1 MKRITL
7 IVLFTVLAVGC
18 ATVGL
23 RALDQLY
30 GPEHPD
36 RFDAPVERAVS
47 APDFIADVKPILDG
61 RCVVCHA
68 CYDAP
73 CQLQLGSYEGV
84 TRGANPRKIYDTAR
98 LVEVPTTRLF
108 FDADTNAVWRK
119 KGFFAVLNE
128 RNSDP
133 ETNIKAGILAKMV
146 TLKND
151 HPGPSQGVLPADSF
165 DFSLDRPQ
173 VCAGLESI
181 SEYMHKH
188 PDWGMPF
195 GFPALDPAESR
206 TLIRWLESGAP
217 ATPKKPLPSAHEQR
231 IATWESFLNADDLK
245 SRLMARY
252 VYEHW
257 FLAHLYFDDL
267 PPGTFFELVRSA
279 TPPGQPIQLIATRR
293 PYDDPGV
300 KRVFYRLRPIEATL
314 VSKTHM
320 PYALNNAK
328 LARIRAW
335 FVDLPYP
342 VDQLPGYEPDASS
355 NPFITFK
362 AIPPNSRYRLM
373 LDEAQFTVMGFIKG
387 PSCRGQTALD
397 VIDDHFWIGFVN
409 PDLPELKDSSKFLS
423 EVLTHMY
430 LPTRDRSTALL
441 GRWLTYAEQQNAYLL
456 RKAAYFDQMFKG
468 KTQVTMNDI
477 WDGDGTNPNATLTV
491 FRHFD
496 SASVEQGL
504 LGDHPQK
511 ALIIGYEVLE
521 RVHYLLVAGFDV
533 YGNVGH
539 QLEAR
544 LYMDFLRM
552 EAEHNVLIALP
563 KSARIPVRDH
573 WYRGA
578 TEDVRAYLQ
587 GARNDFDQETG
598 IVYKTQD
605 PLNEF
610 YEIWKARTSPVQ
622 SHRYDLNPKQLGP
635 SLTQALTGLSLIKGR
650 ALSYLPESSFLM
662 VERSRGGAKH
672 FTLLRNSAHSN
683 IAELFNETNRRL
695 PDEDTLYLASGF
707 IGAYPNVF
715 LKVKE
720 SELPEFTRLIATMNS
735 EKDYEAFASRFA
747 VRRTDPGFWAH
758 SDRIRK
764 EAARLMPVEAAVFDL
779 NRYENR

>member
-1 MKRITL
+1 MNRITL
-7 IVLFTVLAVGC
+7 SILFAVLTVGCTAVG
-18 ATVGL
+18 L
-23 RALDQLY
+23 KALDQLY

-36 RFDAPVERAVS
+36 RFDKPVPKALS
-47 APDFIADVKPILDG
+47 APDFVADVKPILDG

-73 CQLQLGSYEGV
+73 CQLQLGSYEGI

-98 LVEVPTTRLF
+98 LIEVPTTRLF
-108 FDADTNAVWRK
+108 FDADSNEAWRK

-128 RNSDP
+128 RNPDP

-146 TLKND
+146 SLKNEN
-151 HPGPSQGVLPADSF
+151 PGPSEGTLPSGSF
-165 DFSLDRPQ
+165 DFSIDRPQ
-173 VCAGLESI
+173 VCAGLETL
-181 SEYMHKH
+181 SELMHQH

-195 GFPALDPAESR
+195 GFPALNPAESR
-206 TLIRWLESGAP
+206 TLLRWLEAGAP
-217 ATPKKPLPSAHEQR
+217 GTPKAPLKSAFEQR
-231 IATWESFLNADDLK
+231 IATWETFLNADDLK

-267 PPGTFFELVRSA
+267 APGTFFELVRSA
-279 TPPGQPIQLIATRR
+279 SPPGQPIQLIATRR

-300 KRVFYRLRPIEATL
+300 KRVYYRLRPIETTL

-328 LARIRAW
+328 LARIRSW
-335 FVDLPYP
+335 FLDAPYSVDH
-342 VDQLPGYEPDASS
+342 LPGYEPDASS

-362 AIPPNSRYRLM
+362 AIPPVARYRLM
-373 LDEAQFTVMGFIKG
+373 LEEAQFTVMGFIKG

-409 PDLPELKDSSKFLS
+409 PNVPELRNSSDFLS
-423 EVLTHMY
+423 EVLTHMN

-441 GRWLTYAEQQNAYLL
+441 GRWLSYAEEQNTYLL
-456 RKAAYFDQMFKG
+456 RKAAYMEKMFNGNMPVK
-468 KTQVTMNDI
+468 MDAI
-477 WDGDGTNPNATLTV
+477 WDGDGTNPNASLTV

-496 SASVEQGL
+496 SASVEKGL

-552 EAEHNVLIALP
+552 EGEHNVLIALP
-563 KSARIPVRDH
+563 KNARIAVRDH
-573 WYRGA
+573 WYRGT

-587 GARNDFDQETG
+587 GARNSFDQETG
-598 IVYKTQD
+598 IIYKTQD

-610 YEIWKARTSPVQ
+610 YELWKSRTAAVQ

-635 SLTQALTGLSLIKGR
+635 SLTQALTVLSGIQGR
-650 ALSYLPESSFLM
+650 PLSYLPESSFLM
-662 VERSRGGAKH
+662 IERSRGAQQH
-672 FTLLRNSAHSN
+672 FTMLRNSAHSN
-683 IAELFNETNRRL
+683 IAELFNEKDRRL
-695 PDEDTLYLASGF
+695 PDEDTLFVASGF

-715 LKVKE
+715 FKVKE
-720 SELPEFTRLIATMNS
+720 NDMPEFTRRISGLSS
-735 EKDYEAFASRFA
+735 EQDYAELASRFA
-747 VRRTDPGFWAH
+747 VRRTDPGFWMH
-758 SDRIRK
+758 SDLVRK
-764 EAARLMPVEAAVFDL
+764 EAARLMPVEAALFDL

>member
-1 MKRITL
+1 MKRITFSIFL
-7 IVLFTVLAVGC
+7 SLLVVGC

-36 RFDAPVERAVS
+36 RFDTPMVKVAG
-47 APDFIADVKPILDG
+47 APDFSADVKPILDS

-98 LVEVPTTRLF
+98 LIEVPTTRLF
-108 FDADTNAVWRK
+108 FDADSNQAWRK
-119 KGFFAVLNE
+119 MGFFPVLNE
-128 RNSDP
+128 RDPDP

-146 TLKND
+146 TLKED
-151 HPGPSQGVLPADSF
+151 HPGPTEGTLPEGTF

-173 VCAGLESI
+173 VCSGLESI
-181 SEYMHKH
+181 SELMHQH

-195 GFPALDPAESR
+195 GFPALKPEESR
-206 TLIRWLESGAP
+206 TLIRWLEAGAP
-217 ATPKKPLPSAHEQR
+217 GSAKKALPSSSAQR
-231 IATWESFLNADDLK
+231 IASWESFLNADDLK

-252 VYEHW
+252 IYEHW

-293 PYDDPGV
+293 PYDDPKV
-300 KRVFYRLRPIEATL
+300 DRVYYRMRPIEATL

-328 LARIRAW
+328 LTKIRGW
-335 FVDLPYP
+335 FLDTPYR
-342 VDQLPGYEPDASS
+342 VDQLPGYDPDASS
-355 NPFITFK
+355 NPFVTFK
-362 AIPPNSRYRLM
+362 AIPPNVRYRLM
-373 LDEAQFTVMGFIKG
+373 LEEAQFTVMGFIKG

-409 PDLPELKDSSKFLS
+409 PDLPALRDSSNFLS
-423 EVLTHMY
+423 EVLTHMN

-441 GRWLTYAEQQNAYLL
+441 GRWLSYAEEQNTYLL

-468 KTQVTMNDI
+468 KTQVTMDDI
-477 WDGDGTNPNATLTV
+477 WNGDGTNPNATLTV

-496 SASVEQGL
+496 SASVEKGL
-504 LGDHPQK
+504 LGEHPQK

-533 YGNVGH
+533 FGNVGH

-544 LYMDFLRM
+544 MYMDFLRM

-563 KSARIPVRDH
+563 KNARVAVRDH

-587 GARNDFDQETG
+587 GSRNAFDQETG
-598 IVYKTQD
+598 IVYTTKD

-610 YEIWKARTSPVQ
+610 YELWKTRTKAVQ
-622 SHRYDLNPKQLGP
+622 SHRYDLNPRQLGP
-635 SLTQALTGLSLIKGR
+635 SLAQSLTELSAIKGR
-650 ALSYLPESSFLM
+650 ALTYLPESSFLM
-662 VERSRGGAKH
+662 IERSRGGRQH

-683 IAELFNETNRRL
+683 IAELFNETQRRL
-695 PDEDTLYLASGF
+695 PEEDTLFLASGF

-715 LKVKE
+715 YKVKE
-720 SELPEFTRLIATMNS
+720 TELADFTRMIAGMTS
-735 EKDYEAFASRFA
+735 EKDYAAIASRFA

-758 SDRIRK
+758 SDMIRK
-764 EAARLMPVEAAVFDL
+764 EASRIMPVEAAVFDL

>member
-1 MKRITL
+1 MQRITL
-7 IVLFTVLAVGC
+7 FILLAFLAVGC

-23 RALDQLY
+23 KALDQFY
-30 GPEHPD
+30 GPEHPE
-36 RFDAPVERAVS
+36 RFDSPVPKTPG
-47 APDFIADVKPILDG
+47 APDFVADVKPILDS

-84 TRGANPRKIYDTAR
+84 TRGANPRKIYDAAR
-98 LVEVPTTRLF
+98 LIEVPTTRLF
-108 FDADTNAVWRK
+108 FDADSNQLWRK

-128 RNSDP
+128 RNPDP

-151 HPGPSQGVLPADSF
+151 HPGPTEGTLPAGTF

-181 SEYMHKH
+181 SEFMHQH

-195 GFPALDPAESR
+195 GFPALNPAESR
-206 TLIRWLESGAP
+206 TLLRWLEAGAP
-217 ATPKKPLPSAHEQR
+217 ESPKKALSRAFEQR
-231 IATWESFLNADDLK
+231 IATWEGFLNADDLK

-279 TPPGQPIQLIATRR
+279 TPPSQPIQLIATRR

-300 KRVFYRLRPIEATL
+300 ARVYYRLRPVEATL

-320 PYALNNAK
+320 PYALNSAK
-328 LARIRAW
+328 LARIRNW
-335 FVDLPYP
+335 FLDTPYT
-342 VDQLPGYEPDASS
+342 VDQLPGYDPDASS

-362 AIPPNSRYRLM
+362 AIPPTSRYRLM
-373 LDEAQFTVMGFIKG
+373 LEEAQFTVMGFIKG

-397 VIDDHFWIGFVN
+397 VIDDHFWIGFVSPN
-409 PDLPELKDSSKFLS
+409 LPELRDSSKFLS

-441 GRWLTYAEQQNAYLL
+441 ARWHTYAEEQNDYLR
-456 RKAAYFDQMFKG
+456 RKAAYIDQMFKG
-468 KTQVTMNDI
+468 RHPVTMDVI

-496 SASVEQGL
+496 SASVEKGL
-504 LGDHPQK
+504 LGEHPQK

-552 EAEHNVLIALP
+552 EAEHNVLMALP
-563 KSARIPVRDH
+563 KSARVAVRDH

-587 GARNDFDQETG
+587 GDRIAFDQETG
-598 IVYKTQD
+598 IKYQTQD

-610 YEIWKARTSPVQ
+610 YELWKTKTRAVQ
-622 SHRYDLNPKQLGP
+622 SHRYDLNPRQLGH
-635 SLTQALTGLSLIKGR
+635 SLSEVLNSLAGVKGR

-662 VERSRGGAKH
+662 VEKAHGRRQH
-672 FTLLRNSAHSN
+672 FTILRNSAHSN
-683 IAELFNETNRRL
+683 IAELFHEANRRL
-695 PDEDTLYLASGF
+695 PDEDTLFVASGF

-715 LKVKE
+715 YKVKE
-720 SELPEFTRLIATMNS
+720 ADLPEFTRRVATLAS
-735 EKDYEAFASRFA
+735 DKDYDALASRFA
-747 VRRTDPGFWAH
+747 VRRTDPGFWLH
-758 SDRIRK
+758 RDLIQK
-764 EAARLMPVEAAVFDL
+764 EASRLMPVEAAVFDL

>member
-1 MKRITL
+1 M
-7 IVLFTVLAVGC
+7 TVIFFLMVGC
-18 ATVGL
+18 ATVGF

-36 RFDAPVERAVS
+36 RFDTPVARIPS
-47 APDFIADVKPILDG
+47 APDFVADVKPILDG

-98 LVEVPTTRLF
+98 LIEAPTTRLF
-108 FDADTNAVWRK
+108 FDAESNQAWRK
-119 KGFFAVLNE
+119 KGFFPVLNE
-128 RNSDP
+128 RNPDP
-133 ETNIKAGILAKMV
+133 ETNIKAGILANMV
-146 TLKND
+146 TLKNTHQD
-151 HPGPSQGVLPADSF
+151 PIEGPLPETAF

-173 VCAGLESI
+173 ACSGLESI
-181 SEYMHKH
+181 SEWMRQH
-188 PDWGMPF
+188 PEWGMPF
-195 GFPALDPAESR
+195 GFPALNKNESR
-206 TLIRWLESGAP
+206 TLLRWLEAGAP
-217 ATPKKPLPSAHEQR
+217 ATPPKPLPSSFEERVGH
-231 IATWESFLNADDLK
+231 WESFLNSDDLK

-252 VYEHW
+252 LYEHW

-267 PPGTFFELVRSA
+267 PTGHFFELVRSA
-279 TPPGQPIQLIATRR
+279 SPPGQPVQLIATRR

-300 KRVFYRLRPIEATL
+300 SRVYYRLRPITATL

-328 LARIRAW
+328 MGRIRSW
-335 FVDLPYP
+335 FLDAPYSVDR
-342 VDQLPGYEPDASS
+342 LPGYDPDNSS

-362 AIPPNSRYRLM
+362 AIPPNARYRLM

-397 VIDDHFWIGFVN
+397 VIDDHFWIGFVD
-409 PDLPELKDSSKFLS
+409 PDKPELKNSSEFLS
-423 EVLTHMY
+423 EVLTHMN

-441 GRWLTYAEQQNAYLL
+441 GRWLSYADQQNTYLL
-456 RKAAYFDQMFKG
+456 RKAAYLEQMFKG
-468 KTQVTMNDI
+468 KTPVTMDNI
-477 WDGDGTNPNATLTV
+477 WDGDGNNSNATLTV

-496 SASVEQGL
+496 SASVEKGL

-533 YGNVGH
+533 FGNVGH

-563 KSARIPVRDH
+563 KNARIAVRDH

-578 TEDVRAYLQ
+578 SEDVRAYLQ
-587 GARNDFDQETG
+587 GARNAFDQETG

-605 PLNEF
+605 PLSEF
-610 YEIWKARTSPVQ
+610 YENWKARTAAVQ
-622 SHRYDLNPKQLGP
+622 SHRYDLNVRQLGP
-635 SLTQALTGLSLIKGR
+635 SLTQALIQLSQIKGR
-650 ALSYLPESSFLM
+650 SLHYLPENAFLM
-662 VERSRGGAKH
+662 VERTRGRSQH
-672 FTLLRNSAHSN
+672 FTILRNSAHSN
-683 IAELFNETNRRL
+683 IAELFNENDRRL
-695 PDEDTLYLASGF
+695 PDEDTLFVGSGF

-715 LKVKE
+715 YRVKE
-720 SELPEFTRLIATMNS
+720 DELPEFTRRIAEMAS
-735 EKDYEAFASRFA
+735 EKDYAALASRFA
-747 VRRTDPGFWAH
+747 VRRTNLSFWDH
-758 SDRIRK
+758 SDVIRK

>member
-7 IVLFTVLAVGC
+7 IILGSLLAVGC

-23 RALDQLY
+23 KALDRLY
-30 GPEHPD
+30 GPEQPD
-36 RFDAPVERAVS
+36 RFDKPLSKVPG
-47 APDFIADVKPILDG
+47 APDFTADVKPILDG

-73 CQLQLGSYEGV
+73 CQLQLGSYEGI
-84 TRGANPRKIYDTAR
+84 TRGANPRKIYDAAR
-98 LVEVPTTRLF
+98 LIEAPTSRLF
-108 FDADTNAVWRK
+108 FDADSNQEWRK
-119 KGFFAVLNE
+119 KGFFAVINE
-128 RNSDP
+128 RDPDP
-133 ETNIKAGILAKMV
+133 EVNIKAGILAKIV
-146 TLKND
+146 TLKSD
-151 HPGPSQGVLPADSF
+151 HPGPAEGLLPTDKF

-173 VCAGLESI
+173 VCAGLETI
-181 SEYMHKH
+181 SEFMRMH
-188 PDWGMPF
+188 PEWGMPF
-195 GFPALDPAESR
+195 GFPALNTGETR
-206 TLIRWLESGAP
+206 TLIRWLEAGAP
-217 ATPKKPLPSAHEQR
+217 ATPKKPLHMAFEKR

-257 FLAHLYFDDL
+257 FLAHLFFDDL
-267 PPGTFFELVRSA
+267 PPGQFFELVRSL

-300 KRVFYRLRPIEATL
+300 ARVYYRLRPIEATL

-320 PYALNNAK
+320 PYALNSTK
-328 LARIRAW
+328 LAHIKNW
-335 FVDLPYP
+335 FLDAPYS
-342 VDQLPGYEPDASS
+342 VTQLPSYDPDASS

-362 AIPPNSRYRLM
+362 DIPPASRYRLM
-373 LDEAQFTVMGFIKG
+373 LEEAQFTIMGFIKG

-409 PDLPELKDSSKFLS
+409 PDLPELRDSSKFFS
-423 EVLTHMY
+423 EVLTQIS

-441 GRWLTYAEQQNAYLL
+441 GRWLKYAQEQNNYLR
-456 RKAAYFDQMFKG
+456 RKAAYIEQMFKG
-468 KTQVTMNDI
+468 RNRVTLDAI
-477 WDGDGTNPNATLTV
+477 WDGDGTNANASLTV

-496 SASVEQGL
+496 SASVEKGL
-504 LGDHPQK
+504 LGEHPQK

-533 YGNVGH
+533 YGNIGH
-539 QLEAR
+539 QLQAR

-563 KSARIPVRDH
+563 KSARIAVRDQ

-578 TEDVRAYLQ
+578 SEDVKAYLQ
-587 GARNDFDQETG
+587 GERNAFDQETG
-598 IVYKTQD
+598 IVYRTQD

-610 YEIWKARTSPVQ
+610 YELLKTRTQAIQ
-622 SHRYDLNPKQLGP
+622 SHRYDLNPKALGP
-635 SLTQALTGLSLIKGR
+635 SLTAALNTLAGVKGR

-662 VERSRGGAKH
+662 VERARGGHQH
-672 FTLLRNSAHSN
+672 FTILRNSAHSN

-695 PDEDTLYLASGF
+695 PDEDTLFVGSGF

-715 LKVKE
+715 YKVKE
-720 SELPEFTRLIATMNS
+720 NDLPEFTQMVSGMSS
-735 EKDYEAFASRFA
+735 EKDYAALASRFA

-758 SDRIRK
+758 SDLIRK
-764 EAARLMPVEAAVFDL
+764 DAAKLVPVEAAIFDL

>member
-7 IVLFTVLAVGC
+7 SILVAVLAVGC

-23 RALDQLY
+23 KALDQLY

-36 RFDAPVERAVS
+36 RFDTPVPKPLS
-47 APDFIADVKPILDG
+47 APDFVADVKPVLDS

-73 CQLQLGSYEGV
+73 CQLQLGSYEGI

-98 LVEVPTTRLF
+98 LIEVPTTRLF
-108 FDADTNAVWRK
+108 FDADNNAAWRK

-128 RNSDP
+128 RNPDP

-146 TLKND
+146 TLKTD
-151 HPGPSQGVLPADSF
+151 HPGPNEGILPAESF

-173 VCAGLESI
+173 VCAGLDSIAES
-181 SEYMHKH
+181 MRQH

-195 GFPALDPAESR
+195 GFPALNATESR
-206 TLIRWLESGAP
+206 TLLRWLEAGAP
-217 ATPKKPLPSAHEQR
+217 GTPKKPLKSTYEQR
-231 IATWESFLNADDLK
+231 IAAWEAFLNADDLK

-279 TPPGQPIQLIATRR
+279 SPPGQPIQLIATRR

-300 KRVFYRLRPIEATL
+300 ARVYYRMRPIEATL

-320 PYALNNAK
+320 PYPLNNQKMAH
-328 LARIRAW
+328 IRSW
-335 FVDLPYP
+335 FLDAPYR
-342 VDQLPGYEPDASS
+342 VDQLPGYDPDASS

-362 AIPPNSRYRLM
+362 AIPPTSRYRLM
-373 LDEAQFTVMGFIKG
+373 LEEAQFTVMGFIKG

-409 PDLPELKDSSKFLS
+409 PNLPELRDSSQFLS
-423 EVLTHMY
+423 EVLTHMN

-441 GRWLTYAEQQNAYLL
+441 GRWLSYADEQNTYLQ
-456 RKAAYFDQMFKG
+456 RKAAYLDQMFKG
-468 KTQVTMNDI
+468 NTQVTLDVI

-496 SASVEQGL
+496 SASVEKGL
-504 LGDHPQK
+504 LGEHPQK

-533 YGNVGH
+533 FGNVGH

-552 EAEHNVLIALP
+552 EAEHNVLMALP
-563 KSARIPVRDH
+563 KNARIAVRDH

-578 TEDVRAYLQ
+578 TDEVRAYLQ
-587 GARNDFDQETG
+587 GSRNAFDQETG

-610 YEIWKARTSPVQ
+610 YELWKTRTAAVQ

-635 SLTQALTGLSLIKGR
+635 GLTQALTALSGVKGR
-650 ALSYLPESSFLM
+650 PLSYLPESSFLM
-662 VERSRGGAKH
+662 VEGARGGQQH
-672 FTLLRNSAHSN
+672 FTILRNSAHSN
-683 IAELFNETNRRL
+683 IAELFNEKNRRL
-695 PDEDTLYLASGF
+695 PDEDTLFVASGF

-715 LKVKE
+715 YQVKE
-720 SELPEFTRLIATMNS
+720 SDLPEFTRRIAALGS
-735 EKDYEAFASRFA
+735 EQDYAALASRFA
-747 VRRTDPGFWAH
+747 VRRTNPSFWAH
-758 SDRIRK
+758 SDRIHQ
-764 EAARLMPVEAAVFDL
+764 EAARLMPVEGAVFDL

>member
-7 IVLFTVLAVGC
+7 SLLFAVLAVGC
-18 ATVGL
+18 ASIGL
-23 RALDQLY
+23 KALDQLY
-30 GPEHPD
+30 GPAHPD
-36 RFDAPVERAVS
+36 RFDAPIPKAVS
-47 APDFIADVKPILDG
+47 SPDFVADVKPILDG

-73 CQLQLGSYEGV
+73 CQLQLGSYEGI
-84 TRGANPRKIYDTAR
+84 TRGANPQKIYDTAR
-98 LVEVPTTRLF
+98 LIAAPTTRLF
-108 FDADTNAVWRK
+108 FDADSNQAWRK

-128 RNSDP
+128 RNPDP

-146 TLKND
+146 TLKNEN
-151 HPGPSQGVLPADSF
+151 PGPSEGTLPSDSF
-165 DFSLDRPQ
+165 DFSIDRPQ
-173 VCAGLESI
+173 VCAGLETL
-181 SEYMHKH
+181 SELMHQH

-195 GFPALDPAESR
+195 GFPPLKSEESR
-206 TLIRWLESGAP
+206 TLLRWLEAGAP
-217 ATPKKPLPSAHEQR
+217 ATPKLPLKSAYEQR
-231 IATWESFLNADDLK
+231 IATWETFLNADDLK

-267 PPGTFFELVRSA
+267 APGTFFELVRSA
-279 TPPGQPIQLIATRR
+279 SPPGQPIQLIATRR

-300 KRVFYRLRPIEATL
+300 ERVYYRLRPIETTL

-320 PYALNNAK
+320 PYALNGAK
-328 LARIRAW
+328 LARIRSW
-335 FVDLPYP
+335 FLDAPYS
-342 VDQLPGYEPDASS
+342 VENLPGYDPDASS

-362 AIPPNSRYRLM
+362 AIPPVARYRLM
-373 LDEAQFTVMGFIKG
+373 LEEAQFTVMGFIKG

-409 PDLPELKDSSKFLS
+409 PNVPELRNSSDFLS
-423 EVLTHMY
+423 EVLTHMS

-441 GRWLTYAEQQNAYLL
+441 GRWLSYAEEQNTYLL
-456 RKAAYFDQMFKG
+456 RKAAYMEKMFNGNMPVK
-468 KTQVTMNDI
+468 MDAI
-477 WDGDGTNPNATLTV
+477 WDGEGTNPNAALTV

-496 SASVEQGL
+496 SASVEKGL

-552 EAEHNVLIALP
+552 EGEHNVLIALP
-563 KSARIPVRDH
+563 KNARIAVRDH
-573 WYRGA
+573 WYRGT

-587 GARNDFDQETG
+587 GARNSFDQETG

-610 YEIWKARTSPVQ
+610 YDLWKGRIAAVQ
-622 SHRYDLNPKQLGP
+622 NHRYDLNPKQLGP
-635 SLTQALTGLSLIKGR
+635 SMTQALAGLSGIKGR
-650 ALSYLPESSFLM
+650 SLSYIPETSFLM
-662 VERSRGGAKH
+662 VERSRGGHQH
-672 FTLLRNSAHSN
+672 FTILRNSAHSN
-683 IAELFNETNRRL
+683 IAELFNEKDRRL
-695 PDEDTLYLASGF
+695 PDEDTLFVAAGF

-715 LKVKE
+715 YRVKE
-720 SELPEFTRLIATMNS
+720 GDLPEFTRRISTLS
-735 EKDYEAFASRFA
+735 SDQDYAEFASRFA
-747 VRRTDPGFWAH
+747 VRRTDRGFWAQ
-758 SDRIRK
+758 SDQIRK

>member
-1 MKRITL
+1 MKHIAL
-7 IVLFTVLAVGC
+7 SLFYALLTVGC
-18 ATVGL
+18 ATVGFK
-23 RALDQLY
+23 ALDQLY

-36 RFDAPVERAVS
+36 HFDHPIPKPAS
-47 APDFIADVKPILDG
+47 SPDFTADVKPILDG

-73 CQLQLGSYEGV
+73 CQLQLGSYEGI

-98 LVEVPTTRLF
+98 LIEAPTTRLF
-108 FDADTNAVWRK
+108 FDADSNQAWRK

-128 RNSDP
+128 RNPDP
-133 ETNIKAGILAKMV
+133 ENNIKAGILAKMV
-146 TLKND
+146 SLKNEN
-151 HPGPSQGVLPADSF
+151 PGPSEGTLPSSSF
-165 DFSLDRPQ
+165 DFSIDRPQ
-173 VCAGLESI
+173 VCAGLESL
-181 SEYMHKH
+181 SEMMHQH
-188 PDWGMPF
+188 PEWGMPF
-195 GFPALDPAESR
+195 GFPALNPAESR
-206 TLIRWLESGAP
+206 ILLRWLEAGAP
-217 ATPKKPLPSAHEQR
+217 ATPKTPLKSAYAQR
-231 IATWESFLNADDLK
+231 IATWETFLNADDLK

-267 PPGTFFELVRSA
+267 APGTFFELVRSA
-279 TPPGQPIQLIATRR
+279 SPPGQPIQLIATRR

-300 KRVFYRLRPIEATL
+300 ERVYYRLRPIETTL

-328 LARIRAW
+328 LARIRSW
-335 FVDLPYP
+335 FLDAPYS
-342 VDQLPGYEPDASS
+342 VEKLPGYDPDASS
-355 NPFITFK
+355 NPFVTFK
-362 AIPPNSRYRLM
+362 AIPPVARYRLM
-373 LDEAQFTVMGFIKG
+373 LEEAQFTVMGFIKG

-409 PDLPELKDSSKFLS
+409 PNVPELRNSSDFLS
-423 EVLTHMY
+423 EVLTHMN

-441 GRWLTYAEQQNAYLL
+441 GRWLSYADEQNTYLL
-456 RKAAYFDQMFKG
+456 RKAAYMEKMFNGNMPVK
-468 KTQVTMNDI
+468 MDAI
-477 WDGDGTNPNATLTV
+477 WDGDGTNPNAALTV

-496 SASVEQGL
+496 SASVEKGL

-552 EAEHNVLIALP
+552 EGEHNVLIALP
-563 KSARIPVRDH
+563 KNARIAVRDH
-573 WYRGA
+573 WYRDT

-587 GARNDFDQETG
+587 GARNSFDQETG

-610 YEIWKARTSPVQ
+610 YELWKSRTAAVQ
-622 SHRYDLNPKQLGP
+622 NHRYDLKPKELGP
-635 SLTQALTGLSLIKGR
+635 SLTQALTALSGIKGR
-650 ALSYLPESSFLM
+650 PLSYLPESSFLM
-662 VERSRGGAKH
+662 VERSRGGHQH
-672 FTLLRNSAHSN
+672 FTMLRNSAHSN
-683 IAELFNETNRRL
+683 IAELFNEKNRRL
-695 PDEDTLYLASGF
+695 PDEDTLFVASGF

-715 LKVKE
+715 YKVKE
-720 SELPEFTRLIATMNS
+720 SDLPEFTRRIAGLSS
-735 EKDYEAFASRFA
+735 EQDYAELASRFA
-747 VRRTDPGFWAH
+747 VRRTNPGFWAQ
-758 SDRIRK
+758 SDLIRK